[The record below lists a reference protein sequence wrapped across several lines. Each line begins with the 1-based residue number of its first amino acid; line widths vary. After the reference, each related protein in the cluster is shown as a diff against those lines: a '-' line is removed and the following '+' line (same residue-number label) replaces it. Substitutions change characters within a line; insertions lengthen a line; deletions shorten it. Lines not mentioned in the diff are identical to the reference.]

1 MKKISYKLVYLFAI
15 LWLVYFIYSLFL
27 TLYDIV
33 TIDKIDWYQAKN
45 ISSSYS
51 GYKATIVTYSYEKGN
66 VQIARQYG
74 YFTQGLTVWLWGI
87 DKKADN
93 VDISFYVKK
102 KDYDKVI
109 NNMPSYN
116 ALWFSDKKQ
125 ADTIPFFGLRK
136 INQSPNKIILFF
148 DLLKYNYSISLGF
161 TIIFMPIFIVALLKK
176 VLKNKD
182 YQLDDIYNIKG
193 NKYIN
198 QIFILFLFL
207 AILRFLI

>member
-1 MKKISYKLVYLFAI
+1 M
-15 LWLVYFIYSLFL
+15 
-27 TLYDIV
+27 
-33 TIDKIDWYQAKN
+33 
-45 ISSSYS
+45 
-51 GYKATIVTYSYEKGN
+51 
-66 VQIARQYG
+66 
-74 YFTQGLTVWLWGI
+74 
-87 DKKADN
+87 
-93 VDISFYVKK
+93 DISFYVKK

>member
-51 GYKATIVTYSYEKGN
+51 GYKATIVTYNYQIGN
-66 VQIARQYG
+66 IQIARQYG

-102 KDYDKVI
+102 KDYDKII
-109 NNMPSYN
+109 NNMPSYH

-161 TIIFMPIFIVALLKK
+161 SIIFMPIFIVALLKK
-176 VLKNKD
+176 VLKNKN
-182 YQLDDIYNIKG
+182 YQLDDIYNI
-193 NKYIN
+193 
-198 QIFILFLFL
+198 
-207 AILRFLI
+207 

>member
-1 MKKISYKLVYLFAI
+1 MKKISYKLVSLFAI

-27 TLYDIV
+27 TLYDFV
-33 TIDKIDWYQAKN
+33 SVDKIDWYQAKN

-66 VQIARQYG
+66 IQIARQYG

-109 NNMPSYN
+109 NNMPSYH

-161 TIIFMPIFIVALLKK
+161 SIIFMPIFIVALLKK
-176 VLKNKD
+176 VLKNKN
-182 YQLDDIYNIKG
+182 YQLDDIYNI
-193 NKYIN
+193 
-198 QIFILFLFL
+198 
-207 AILRFLI
+207 

>member
-1 MKKISYKLVYLFAI
+1 MKKISYKLVSLFAI

-27 TLYDIV
+27 TLYDFV
-33 TIDKIDWYQAKN
+33 SVDKIDWYQAKN

-66 VQIARQYG
+66 IQIARQYG

>member
-1 MKKISYKLVYLFAI
+1 MKKISYKLVSLFAI

-27 TLYDIV
+27 TLYDFV
-33 TIDKIDWYQAKN
+33 SVDKIDWYQAKN

>member
-1 MKKISYKLVYLFAI
+1 MLLQEMINAKKYYIIEKLFST
-15 LWLVYFIYSLFL
+15 LWLIYFIYSLSL

-33 TIDKIDWYQAKN
+33 SIDKIDWYQAKN

-93 VDISFYVKK
+93 MDISFYVKK

-109 NNMPSYN
+109 NNMPSYH
-116 ALWFSDKKQ
+116 ALWFSNKKQ

-148 DLLKYNYSISLGF
+148 DLLKYNYSIILGLLLF
-161 TIIFMPIFIVALLKK
+161 FMPTLITTVFKQNINVKDATNSRYVYIITIIFSIT
-176 VLKNKD
+176 
-182 YQLDDIYNIKG
+182 
-193 NKYIN
+193 
-198 QIFILFLFL
+198 LF
-207 AILRFLI
+207 LRFLI

>member
-27 TLYDIV
+27 TLYDIITV
-33 TIDKIDWYQAKN
+33 DKIDWHQAKN

-51 GYKATIVTYSYEKGN
+51 GYKATIVTYSYQKGN
-66 VQIARQYG
+66 IQIAREYG

>member
-33 TIDKIDWYQAKN
+33 TVDKIDWYQAKN

-51 GYKATIVTYSYEKGN
+51 GYKATIITYSYQKGN
-66 VQIARQYG
+66 IQIAKEYG

-93 VDISFYVKK
+93 MDISFYVKK

-109 NNMPSYN
+109 NNMPSYH

-125 ADTIPFFGLRK
+125 VDTIPFFGLRK

-148 DLLKYNYSISLGF
+148 DLLKYNYSIFLGF

-176 VLKNKD
+176 ILNNKN